1 MFRKLKW
8 KLVRFNM
15 ALLSLVFIAIF
26 AVTAVLM
33 IAANEQQTQMT
44 LNAALHMRDDGGHQP
59 PPVMG
64 AIRVILDE
72 QQEVATFSA
81 PPGVSAELVQ
91 QATEMAQEQEQE
103 RGNFSLDTYHF
114 SYAFDREHA
123 HLVLL
128 DQTGSIATQRN
139 ILLILFGVTILSL
152 LLLFGLS
159 TLFATRTVR
168 PVKEAFDR
176 QKNFV
181 ADASHELKTPLAIL
195 NANLSVLA
203 ENGTESVASQDQ
215 WISAMQVQITRM
227 NGLINDMLTLAK
239 LDHDQ
244 DAIPTR
250 AVDFSRLTT
259 GCLLSFEAVAYEKGV
274 EIRSRISEHLMV
286 NGSPERFS
294 RLVDILLDN
303 AVKHTPS
310 GGIVEVVLSREK
322 NHAVL
327 SVRNSGEEISP
338 DALPHVFDRFYRA
351 DSARSR
357 ETGGYGLG
365 LAIAKSI
372 VENAHGKISAASADN
387 HTTFSVEL
395 PIYAEAH
402 PGSGA
407 DA

>member
-1 MFRKLKW
+1 
-8 KLVRFNM
+8 
-15 ALLSLVFIAIF
+15 
-26 AVTAVLM
+26 
-33 IAANEQQTQMT
+33 
-44 LNAALHMRDDGGHQP
+44 
-59 PPVMG
+59 
-64 AIRVILDE
+64 
-72 QQEVATFSA
+72 
-81 PPGVSAELVQ
+81 
-91 QATEMAQEQEQE
+91 MAQEQEQE

-176 QKNFV
+176 QNFV

-327 SVRNSGEEISP
+327 SVRNSGKRFPPMRSP
-338 DALPHVFDRFYRA
+338 RIRPVLPGGQRTFPRNRRLWSWPCHRQIHCGKCTRKDFCGECRQSYDLFRRTPHLCRGSPRQWRRCIRA
-351 DSARSR
+351 PPLYYFHIGMVSSQEPLRD
-357 ETGGYGLG
+357 LF
-365 LAIAKSI
+365 
-372 VENAHGKISAASADN
+372 V
-387 HTTFSVEL
+387 
-395 PIYAEAH
+395 P
-402 PGSGA
+402 
-407 DA
+407 

>member
-1 MFRKLKW
+1 
-8 KLVRFNM
+8 
-15 ALLSLVFIAIF
+15 
-26 AVTAVLM
+26 
-33 IAANEQQTQMT
+33 MT
-44 LNAALHMRDDGGHQP
+44 
-59 PPVMG
+59 V
-64 AIRVILDE
+64 
-72 QQEVATFSA
+72 
-81 PPGVSAELVQ
+81 
-91 QATEMAQEQEQE
+91 
-103 RGNFSLDTYHF
+103 
-114 SYAFDREHA
+114 
-123 HLVLL
+123 
-128 DQTGSIATQRN
+128 
-139 ILLILFGVTILSL
+139 
-152 LLLFGLS
+152 
-159 TLFATRTVR
+159 
-168 PVKEAFDR
+168 
-176 QKNFV
+176 KNFV

-338 DALPHVFDRFYRA
+338 MRSPTYSTGFTGRTAHVPAKPAVMVLALPSPNPLWKMHTERFLR
-351 DSARSR
+351 RVQTIIR
-357 ETGGYGLG
+357 P
-365 LAIAKSI
+365 
-372 VENAHGKISAASADN
+372 
-387 HTTFSVEL
+387 F
-395 PIYAEAH
+395 P
-402 PGSGA
+402 
-407 DA
+407 

>member
-44 LNAALHMRDDGGHQP
+44 LNAALRMREDGGHQP

-64 AIRVILDE
+64 AIRVRLNE
-72 QQEVATFSA
+72 QQEMVTFSA

-91 QATEMAQEQEQE
+91 QATKMAQEQEQE

-114 SYAFDREHA
+114 SYTFDREHTY
-123 HLVLL
+123 LVLL
-128 DQTGSIATQRN
+128 DQTGTRATLRN
-139 ILLILFGVTILSL
+139 TLLILLGVTL
-152 LLLFGLS
+152 LTLLILFGLS
-159 TLFATRTVR
+159 TLFASRTVR

-203 ENGTESVASQDQ
+203 ENEAESVASQEP

-244 DAIPTR
+244 DAGPTR
-250 AVDFSRLTT
+250 AVDFSRLAT
-259 GCLLSFEAVAYEKGV
+259 GCLLSFEAVAYENGV
-274 EIRSRISEHLMV
+274 EIRSRIAEHLTV
-286 NGSPERFS
+286 NGSPEKFS

-310 GGIVEVVLSREK
+310 GGTVQVVLSREK

-327 SVRNSGEEISP
+327 CVRNSGEEIAAE
-338 DALPHVFDRFYRA
+338 ALPHVFDRFYRA

-372 VENAHGKISAASADN
+372 VENVHGKIFAESADGY
-387 HTTFSVEL
+387 TTFTVEL
-395 PIYAEAH
+395 PIYAELH
-402 PGSGA
+402 SDSSA

>member
-1 MFRKLKW
+1 
-8 KLVRFNM
+8 
-15 ALLSLVFIAIF
+15 
-26 AVTAVLM
+26 
-33 IAANEQQTQMT
+33 
-44 LNAALHMRDDGGHQP
+44 
-59 PPVMG
+59 
-64 AIRVILDE
+64 
-72 QQEVATFSA
+72 
-81 PPGVSAELVQ
+81 
-91 QATEMAQEQEQE
+91 
-103 RGNFSLDTYHF
+103 
-114 SYAFDREHA
+114 
-123 HLVLL
+123 
-128 DQTGSIATQRN
+128 
-139 ILLILFGVTILSL
+139 
-152 LLLFGLS
+152 
-159 TLFATRTVR
+159 
-168 PVKEAFDR
+168 
-176 QKNFV
+176 
-181 ADASHELKTPLAIL
+181 
-195 NANLSVLA
+195 
-203 ENGTESVASQDQ
+203 
-215 WISAMQVQITRM
+215 MQVQITRM

-372 VENAHGKISAASADN
+372 VENAHGKISAESADN
-387 HTTFSVEL
+387 HTIFSVEL